1 METNDLDNLDIIPP
15 IETVVPLVDRFAP
28 IPLNA
33 QRARLFQH
41 LAHYQVGQRPQTGE
55 PVTESPAAHLVAAI
69 DQQFARQ
76 AKLQALA
83 ETGRE
88 LAPYAGVAL
97 ATVVTYGLVQA
108 GINRIPA
115 ERKSQV
121 GRGLARTGAT
131 LRRLVPRRRLSAQ
144 VILRQLADR
153 GQRVR
158 LILGERETVGFLTP
172 LGREQ
177 YELKG
182 NSTQPPLTFRLAAV
196 SHIAIARAADPT
208 AVTVTLRNPDA
219 DQP

>member
-1 METNDLDNLDIIPP
+1 
-15 IETVVPLVDRFAP
+15 
-28 IPLNA
+28 
-33 QRARLFQH
+33 
-41 LAHYQVGQRPQTGE
+41 
-55 PVTESPAAHLVAAI
+55 
-69 DQQFARQ
+69 
-76 AKLQALA
+76 
-83 ETGRE
+83 
-88 LAPYAGVAL
+88 VAL

-115 ERKSQV
+115 ERKAQV

-182 NSTQPPLTFRLAAV
+182 DAVQPLLTFRLADV
-196 SHIAIARAADPT
+196 INVTISRADDQLP
-208 AVTVTLRNPDA
+208 VTVTLRNPDA